1 MQQMQQQLSRSME
14 NKVNLYGASG
24 HCKVIIDAL
33 ISSDVAIDTI
43 VDDNPKSELLLG
55 IEIKRTENFNWNATS
70 PWILSIGNNLTR
82 KRISEKLKIEFTKA
96 IHKTAII
103 SNYSSIKEGTVV
115 MAGVIINP
123 DVIIGKHC
131 IINSSSIIEHDCEI
145 ADFVHIS
152 PNASLAGNVKIGEGT
167 HVGIGTSIIPGI
179 TIGKW
184 VTIGAGSVIIKDIPD
199 YAVVVGNPGK
209 IIKYNKQND

>member
-131 IINSSSIIEHDCEI
+131 IINSGAIIEHDCEI

-184 VTIGAGSVIIKDIPD
+184 VTIGAGAVIIKDIPD